1 MTPLQKIRSRM
12 DNHWYHMKDVFPI
25 VVESYIVEDYFDP
38 ETTIDLVTILIEED
52 FFELKKDN
60 VDYVKIMDKWYG
72 YI

>member
-1 MTPLQKIRSRM
+1 
-12 DNHWYHMKDVFPI
+12 MKDVFPI